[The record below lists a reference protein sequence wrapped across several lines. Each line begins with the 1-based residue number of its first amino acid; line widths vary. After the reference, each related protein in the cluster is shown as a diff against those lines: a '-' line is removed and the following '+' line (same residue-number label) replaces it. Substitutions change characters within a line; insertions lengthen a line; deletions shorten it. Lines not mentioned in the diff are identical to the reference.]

1 MHHVL
6 YFFVMKSHHLF
17 MQSRVIPCNLLNP
30 SVYIFGDKKRLLG
43 QKKNDAVVIY
53 IFLMNLIEILV
64 ISLLVMY

>member
-1 MHHVL
+1 
-6 YFFVMKSHHLF
+6 